1 MIFLGDTI
9 SQMTVEKDFAG
20 LVCSKV
26 TAGLD
31 VNEWEV
37 VTTNGDG
44 KYQLS
49 SAATMHAFGKMVS
62 VKVEGQVLVGEWGSS
77 HL

>member
-1 MIFLGDTI
+1 MENQNLIFLGDTV

-20 LVCSKV
+20 LLRSK
-26 TAGLD
+26 AIARLD

-37 VTTNGDG
+37 VITNGDG

-49 SAATMHAFGKMVS
+49 SAAAMHAFGKMVS
-62 VKVEGQVLVGEWGSS
+62 VKAEG
-77 HL
+77 

>member
-1 MIFLGDTI
+1 MENQNLIFLGDTV

-20 LVCSKV
+20 LLRSK
-26 TAGLD
+26 AIARLD

-37 VTTNGDG
+37 VITNGDG

-49 SAATMHAFGKMVS
+49 SAAVMHAFRKMVS
-62 VKVEGQVLVGEWGSS
+62 VKAEG
-77 HL
+77 